1 MTNQGC
7 RSALARPAH
16 LLLRG
21 RGRAPRFRWPG
32 GAGRKQAGGRSCFLS
47 LKLKGILS
55 AFPQLD
61 SERVWPTGS
70 HAAADGWLPGR
81 PLQGVTS
88 CEGRPCWLLL
98 LFFSVPGGRLISRN
112 TEPLEAHKAE
122 PGRSGIVSLLPP
134 RSRVCFPTVLF
145 PSGKRWLASPVGY
158 SCAPSPGFPPIVPA
172 AFYRGDLGQVLCPS
186 RVLCWFPPLEC
197 PPTGSPGSESE
208 RAGPSHHFSG
218 CDPS

>member
-1 MTNQGC
+1 MTNQDC
-7 RSALARPAH
+7 RSALASRPTCCSAA
-16 LLLRG
+16 G
-21 RGRAPRFRWPG
+21 GRAPRFRWPG

-70 HAAADGWLPGR
+70 HAAAEGWLPGR

-112 TEPLEAHKAE
+112 TEPLEARKAE
-122 PGRSGIVSLLPP
+122 PRRSGIVSLLPP
-134 RSRVCFPTVLF
+134 RSRVCFPSSSLPFRKALACEPGGLF
-145 PSGKRWLASPVGY
+145 LRP
-158 SCAPSPGFPPIVPA
+158 
-172 AFYRGDLGQVLCPS
+172 
-186 RVLCWFPPLEC
+186 
-197 PPTGSPGSESE
+197 
-208 RAGPSHHFSG
+208 
-218 CDPS
+218 